1 MKIASFKE
9 QNVEDG
15 WDLENSRIWE
25 EGEVRNHIP
34 LPANYHKSV
43 DKLRTPQD
51 GIGNPFHPEFFAQ
64 PAF

>member
-1 MKIASFKE
+1 MVGTWKI
-9 QNVEDG
+9 
-15 WDLENSRIWE
+15 LESGE